1 MGQPVTHDFSL
12 WLEMRGEC
20 AAEINLSISALTT
33 ASSILWTN
41 HLCLASRMNYFTLVY
56 LDDNPPPTF

>member
-20 AAEINLSISALTT
+20 AAEINLNINAFDYGFLDTVSKPPLSRFMYEFFYT
-33 ASSILWTN
+33 
-41 HLCLASRMNYFTLVY
+41 CLFG
-56 LDDNPPPTF
+56 